1 MINRVVG
8 LAVFF
13 IFATAAYANF
23 APDTSPIPRLRGS
36 APDTNVIVFN
46 GLNRSPIPPLRN
58 PVKPA
63 ASKKT
68 GEEIAALVQ
77 IAEHERQERLFQELA
92 NKSKNTGRTVA
103 IGVDY
108 LRASPVPRL
117 RPSYIARVRTTQRV
131 ARIDPVQPRT
141 QRKERTEKT
150 RVSRRGSV
158 CGVPSI
164 KGTNKP
170 PIHGSGRCGIANPVN
185 VIEVSGVRLTRPLT
199 VNCTTAKQFNSW
211 VSRSAKPVIGR
222 QGGGLEAIQI
232 IGGYSCRT
240 RNSKRGAKLSEHAF
254 GNAVDI
260 AGFKLRNGTIYSVKR
275 DWNGRGGATLKRL
288 HKTACGP
295 FGTVL
300 GPNANRAH
308 EDHFH
313 FDTAKH
319 RGGAYCR

>member
-1 MINRVVG
+1 MIKRVVG
-8 LAVFF
+8 LTMLLV
-13 IFATAAYANF
+13 FATTAYASF

-36 APDTNVIVFN
+36 GPDTNVIVFN
-46 GLNRSPIPPLRN
+46 GLNRSPIPPLRGALQN
-58 PVKPA
+58 NKFQ
-63 ASKKT
+63 KT
-68 GEEIAALVQ
+68 REEIAALVQ
-77 IAEHERQERLFQELA
+77 IAEHERQERLFKELA
-92 NKSKNTGRTVA
+92 NKSSSTGQTVS

-108 LRASPVPRL
+108 LRASPIPRL
-117 RPSYIARVRTTQRV
+117 RPSYIARARTTQKI
-131 ARIDPVQPRT
+131 ARIEPVKPIKK
-141 QRKERTEKT
+141 RKQETK

-164 KGTNKP
+164 KGTNGAR
-170 PIHGSGRCGIANPVN
+170 IFGNGQCGIKSPVS
-185 VIEVSGVRLTRPLT
+185 VTEVSGVALTRPLV
-199 VNCTTAKQFNSW
+199 VNCTTAKRFNSW
-211 VSRSAKPVIGR
+211 VSRSAKPVVGR
-222 QGGGLEAIQI
+222 QGGGLQSIQI

-260 AGFKLRNGTIYSVKR
+260 AGFKLRNGTIYSVKKN
-275 DWNGRGGATLKRL
+275 WHGRGGATLKRL

-308 EDHFH
+308 ADHFH